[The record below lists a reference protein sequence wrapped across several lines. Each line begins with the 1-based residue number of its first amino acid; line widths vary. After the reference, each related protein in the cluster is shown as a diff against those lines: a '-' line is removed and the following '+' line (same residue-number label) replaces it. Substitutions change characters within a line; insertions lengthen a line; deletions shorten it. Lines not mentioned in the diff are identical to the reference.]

1 MTETSATKPPQLR
14 AARARKQSIIK
25 FVILFVTLAFL
36 FVPLLAMLIFTLRHP
51 LSGRWSAAPWI
62 AIFTGNGESLGADLT
77 VLWQGIGTS
86 LALSAVTVVIMLV
99 LLVPTMVIVHIRS
112 KVLER
117 AIEWVA
123 TLPLTIPAI
132 VLVVGLGP
140 IYRWLSADV
149 LSTNPIWLC
158 FAYVILV
165 MPFAFRAI
173 AVGLNSIDVK
183 TLVEASRSLGA
194 SWPKVFFKVIIPNLW
209 QSILSASFIS
219 IAVVLGEYTVA
230 SLLGRMNLQVALY
243 QLGQSNSQISTAMS
257 LLALL
262 FGAVLLV
269 ALDLI
274 SDAMRKSRK
283 VSNLMNSNS
292 IFTRRHAGA
301 DAAASVSAPATTS
314 AAAEDAFKNDPTA
327 TLEGVRGKDVTK
339 AAKALLKDS
348 VKRGGGSIQMRDVVK
363 IYPGSTVHA
372 LDDFNLDI
380 KPGEMVVLL
389 GGSGCGKSTALRS
402 LAGLEDIQGGRIM
415 VGGQDVT
422 GVPVNKREMAMVFQ
436 AYSLF
441 PHMTAL
447 ENVEFGLEVRGM
459 GKAERRK
466 IAMEQ
471 LELVGLADQA
481 KKYTQQMSGGQQQRV
496 ALARALAVK
505 PRVLL
510 LDEPLSALDAK
521 VRVQLRDQIRRIQ
534 LTTGTTTVFVTHDQE
549 EALAVADRI
558 GVMNKGKIEQIAAP
572 QNLYQR
578 PATEYVA
585 TFIGLTN
592 RLPGASNGDE
602 AVVFGQR
609 VPLLAGSAKGDSVA
623 VLVRPENLT
632 LALAGSS
639 DSHVGE
645 RARVEVIH
653 FLGSLVRVD
662 TVITS
667 GEYQRWNKGEQLKAT
682 VQLPASELPAGLAV
696 GDDVIVTPR
705 PVAALAC

>member
-209 QSILSASFIS
+209 QSILSAS
-219 IAVVLGEYTVA
+219 
-230 SLLGRMNLQVALY
+230 
-243 QLGQSNSQISTAMS
+243 
-257 LLALL
+257 
-262 FGAVLLV
+262 
-269 ALDLI
+269 
-274 SDAMRKSRK
+274 
-283 VSNLMNSNS
+283 
-292 IFTRRHAGA
+292 
-301 DAAASVSAPATTS
+301 AASVSAPATTS

-402 LAGLEDIQGGRIM
+402 LAG
-415 VGGQDVT
+415 QDVT

-447 ENVEFGLEVRGM
+447 ENVEFGLEVRGT
-459 GKAERRK
+459 GKAECRK

-510 LDEPLSALDAK
+510 LDEPLS
-521 VRVQLRDQIRRIQ
+521 
-534 LTTGTTTVFVTHDQE
+534 
-549 EALAVADRI
+549 
-558 GVMNKGKIEQIAAP
+558 
-572 QNLYQR
+572 
-578 PATEYVA
+578 
-585 TFIGLTN
+585 
-592 RLPGASNGDE
+592 
-602 AVVFGQR
+602 
-609 VPLLAGSAKGDSVA
+609 
-623 VLVRPENLT
+623 T
-632 LALAGSS
+632 LA
-639 DSHVGE
+639 
-645 RARVEVIH
+645 
-653 FLGSLVRVD
+653 
-662 TVITS
+662 
-667 GEYQRWNKGEQLKAT
+667 
-682 VQLPASELPAGLAV
+682 
-696 GDDVIVTPR
+696 
-705 PVAALAC
+705 C

>member
-1 MTETSATKPPQLR
+1 MTAAIAPIASNGPAAAKAAGPSATPASPLSSAMAKHRQELGTLATTLPFFAYTACFLLAPTVIVIVGAFQDRSGNFTLANFNKMFEANTIAAFGTSILVSLASSLIGAVVGALASYALVIGAKPNGLLRRMVSAISSVLAQFGGVMLAFAFIATIGINGIGTMLIKTLAGYTVNPNWLSSLPGLVTIYCYFQIPLMIIIFLPAVDSIRPQWREACESLGGNTFQYWTRVACPILAPRFISAFLLLFASAFSAYATAAALFSQRSILVPLMIQGAMRNELDPNQQGFAQVLAFAMIIVVAIVMLLSHAVEKEGRTLAMTETSATKPPQLR

-274 SDAMRKSRK
+274 SDAMRKSR
-283 VSNLMNSNS
+283 
-292 IFTRRHAGA
+292 
-301 DAAASVSAPATTS
+301 
-314 AAAEDAFKNDPTA
+314 
-327 TLEGVRGKDVTK
+327 EGK
-339 AAKALLKDS
+339 
-348 VKRGGGSIQMRDVVK
+348 
-363 IYPGSTVHA
+363 
-372 LDDFNLDI
+372 
-380 KPGEMVVLL
+380 
-389 GGSGCGKSTALRS
+389 
-402 LAGLEDIQGGRIM
+402 
-415 VGGQDVT
+415 
-422 GVPVNKREMAMVFQ
+422 
-436 AYSLF
+436 
-441 PHMTAL
+441 
-447 ENVEFGLEVRGM
+447 
-459 GKAERRK
+459 
-466 IAMEQ
+466 
-471 LELVGLADQA
+471 
-481 KKYTQQMSGGQQQRV
+481 
-496 ALARALAVK
+496 
-505 PRVLL
+505 
-510 LDEPLSALDAK
+510 
-521 VRVQLRDQIRRIQ
+521 
-534 LTTGTTTVFVTHDQE
+534 
-549 EALAVADRI
+549 
-558 GVMNKGKIEQIAAP
+558 
-572 QNLYQR
+572 
-578 PATEYVA
+578 
-585 TFIGLTN
+585 
-592 RLPGASNGDE
+592 
-602 AVVFGQR
+602 
-609 VPLLAGSAKGDSVA
+609 
-623 VLVRPENLT
+623 
-632 LALAGSS
+632 
-639 DSHVGE
+639 
-645 RARVEVIH
+645 
-653 FLGSLVRVD
+653 
-662 TVITS
+662 
-667 GEYQRWNKGEQLKAT
+667 
-682 VQLPASELPAGLAV
+682 
-696 GDDVIVTPR
+696 
-705 PVAALAC
+705 

>member
-1 MTETSATKPPQLR
+1 MTAAIAPIASNGPAAAKAAGPSATPASPLSSAMAKHRQELGTLATTLPFFAYTACFLLAPTVIVIVGAFQDRSGNFTLANFNKMFEANTIAAFGTSILVSLASSLIGAVVGALASYALVIGAKPNGLLRRMVSAISSVLAQFGGVMLAFAFIATIGINGIGTMLIKTLTGYTVNPNWLSSLPGLVTIYCYFQIPLMIIIFLPAVDSIRPQWREACESLGGNTFQYWTRVACPILAPRFISAFLLLFASAFSAYATAAALFSQRSILVPLMIQGAMRNELDPNQQGFAQVLAFAMIIVVAHRHAVEPRRGKEGRTLAMTETSATKPPQLR

-274 SDAMRKSRK
+274 SDAMRKSR
-283 VSNLMNSNS
+283 
-292 IFTRRHAGA
+292 
-301 DAAASVSAPATTS
+301 
-314 AAAEDAFKNDPTA
+314 
-327 TLEGVRGKDVTK
+327 EGK
-339 AAKALLKDS
+339 
-348 VKRGGGSIQMRDVVK
+348 
-363 IYPGSTVHA
+363 
-372 LDDFNLDI
+372 
-380 KPGEMVVLL
+380 
-389 GGSGCGKSTALRS
+389 
-402 LAGLEDIQGGRIM
+402 
-415 VGGQDVT
+415 
-422 GVPVNKREMAMVFQ
+422 
-436 AYSLF
+436 
-441 PHMTAL
+441 
-447 ENVEFGLEVRGM
+447 
-459 GKAERRK
+459 
-466 IAMEQ
+466 
-471 LELVGLADQA
+471 
-481 KKYTQQMSGGQQQRV
+481 
-496 ALARALAVK
+496 
-505 PRVLL
+505 
-510 LDEPLSALDAK
+510 
-521 VRVQLRDQIRRIQ
+521 
-534 LTTGTTTVFVTHDQE
+534 
-549 EALAVADRI
+549 
-558 GVMNKGKIEQIAAP
+558 
-572 QNLYQR
+572 
-578 PATEYVA
+578 
-585 TFIGLTN
+585 
-592 RLPGASNGDE
+592 
-602 AVVFGQR
+602 
-609 VPLLAGSAKGDSVA
+609 
-623 VLVRPENLT
+623 
-632 LALAGSS
+632 
-639 DSHVGE
+639 
-645 RARVEVIH
+645 
-653 FLGSLVRVD
+653 
-662 TVITS
+662 
-667 GEYQRWNKGEQLKAT
+667 
-682 VQLPASELPAGLAV
+682 
-696 GDDVIVTPR
+696 
-705 PVAALAC
+705 

>member
-99 LLVPTMVIVHIRS
+99 LLVPTMVIVHIRSKVLERAIEWVATLPLTIPAIVLVVGLGPIYRWLSADVLSTNPIWLCFAYVILVMPLVPTMVIVHIRS

-274 SDAMRKSRK
+274 SDAMRKSR
-283 VSNLMNSNS
+283 
-292 IFTRRHAGA
+292 
-301 DAAASVSAPATTS
+301 
-314 AAAEDAFKNDPTA
+314 
-327 TLEGVRGKDVTK
+327 EGK
-339 AAKALLKDS
+339 
-348 VKRGGGSIQMRDVVK
+348 
-363 IYPGSTVHA
+363 
-372 LDDFNLDI
+372 
-380 KPGEMVVLL
+380 
-389 GGSGCGKSTALRS
+389 
-402 LAGLEDIQGGRIM
+402 
-415 VGGQDVT
+415 
-422 GVPVNKREMAMVFQ
+422 
-436 AYSLF
+436 
-441 PHMTAL
+441 
-447 ENVEFGLEVRGM
+447 
-459 GKAERRK
+459 
-466 IAMEQ
+466 
-471 LELVGLADQA
+471 
-481 KKYTQQMSGGQQQRV
+481 
-496 ALARALAVK
+496 
-505 PRVLL
+505 
-510 LDEPLSALDAK
+510 
-521 VRVQLRDQIRRIQ
+521 
-534 LTTGTTTVFVTHDQE
+534 
-549 EALAVADRI
+549 
-558 GVMNKGKIEQIAAP
+558 
-572 QNLYQR
+572 
-578 PATEYVA
+578 
-585 TFIGLTN
+585 
-592 RLPGASNGDE
+592 
-602 AVVFGQR
+602 
-609 VPLLAGSAKGDSVA
+609 
-623 VLVRPENLT
+623 
-632 LALAGSS
+632 
-639 DSHVGE
+639 
-645 RARVEVIH
+645 
-653 FLGSLVRVD
+653 
-662 TVITS
+662 
-667 GEYQRWNKGEQLKAT
+667 
-682 VQLPASELPAGLAV
+682 
-696 GDDVIVTPR
+696 
-705 PVAALAC
+705 

>member
-1 MTETSATKPPQLR
+1 
-14 AARARKQSIIK
+14 
-25 FVILFVTLAFL
+25 
-36 FVPLLAMLIFTLRHP
+36 
-51 LSGRWSAAPWI
+51 
-62 AIFTGNGESLGADLT
+62 
-77 VLWQGIGTS
+77 
-86 LALSAVTVVIMLV
+86 
-99 LLVPTMVIVHIRS
+99 
-112 KVLER
+112 
-117 AIEWVA
+117 
-123 TLPLTIPAI
+123 
-132 VLVVGLGP
+132 
-140 IYRWLSADV
+140 
-149 LSTNPIWLC
+149 
-158 FAYVILV
+158 
-165 MPFAFRAI
+165 
-173 AVGLNSIDVK
+173 
-183 TLVEASRSLGA
+183 
-194 SWPKVFFKVIIPNLW
+194 
-209 QSILSASFIS
+209 
-219 IAVVLGEYTVA
+219 
-230 SLLGRMNLQVALY
+230 
-243 QLGQSNSQISTAMS
+243 
-257 LLALL
+257 
-262 FGAVLLV
+262 
-269 ALDLI
+269 
-274 SDAMRKSRK
+274 
-283 VSNLMNSNS
+283 MNSNS

-505 PRVLL
+505 PRV
-510 LDEPLSALDAK
+510 
-521 VRVQLRDQIRRIQ
+521 QLRDQIRRIQ